1 MMKKGRRLTM
11 QQQRTLGGILMS
23 LPSFLVLFL
32 FFIGPM
38 LLAILL
44 SFTNWKGT
52 TLAFDFIGLT
62 NYIKVVN
69 THNFG
74 QLVYNTIYLIILYV
88 PILNIVAL
96 VMATLIYGMSRKL
109 GTISKSAIFFP
120 NLLAPVVVGFIWLI
134 LYQYQNGIFNKIL
147 RGIGLGA
154 IAHDW
159 LGDPS
164 TAMPAISLP
173 ILWFAVGY
181 FLIIYTAGLT
191 TIPDDLY
198 ENAEVEGANRVQS
211 FFGITVP
218 MLAPSITINV
228 ILSTIGCIATF
239 EFPLVMTKGG
249 PGSFTRTMG
258 YAIWDYAYGTRQQ
271 GHALAIAV
279 IMAVIA
285 TAIAFAEW
293 YVLHKQEEIY

>member
-1 MMKKGRRLTM
+1 MMKKGRLTM

-52 TLAFDFIGLT
+52 TLTFDFIGFS
-62 NYIKVVN
+62 NYVKVFN
-69 THNFG
+69 TPNFG
-74 QLVYNTIYLIILYV
+74 QLMFNTVYLILLYV
-88 PILNIVAL
+88 PLLNIVAL
-96 VMATLIYGMSRKL
+96 VMATLIYGISRKL
-109 GTISKSAIFFP
+109 GTVSKSAIFFP

-147 RGIGLGA
+147 RGLGIDA
-154 IAHDW
+154 LAHDW

-164 TAMPAISLP
+164 TAMPAISLS
-173 ILWFAVGY
+173 ILWFAIGY

-211 FFGITVP
+211 FFGITIP

-249 PGSFTRTMG
+249 PGSYTRTMG
-258 YAIWDYAYGTRQQ
+258 YAIWNYAYGTRQQ

-279 IMAVIA
+279 IMALIA
-285 TAIAFAEW
+285 MLIAFGEW
-293 YVLHKQEEIY
+293 LLLHKQEEIY